1 MTAEIHADLN
11 RMLQHIEFRGSAEHG
26 VYMLSPTEHLQIVHS
41 NDHLCIAL
49 TLRRPLHDN
58 VVSAVE
64 VVGDTRMNFK
74 LNLLNGSQVDCF
86 QYSEKK
92 KRSNGANINI
102 QIHIPKETLSMALAA
117 AVVETVLC
125 TL

>member
-58 VVSAVE
+58 VVSAFE
-64 VVGDTRMNFK
+64 VVGGNRMNFK
-74 LNLLNGSQVDCF
+74 LTLLNGSQVDCF
-86 QYSEKK
+86 QYGEAK
-92 KRSNGANINI
+92 KRRSGANVNV
-102 QIHIPKETLSMALAA
+102 QIHIPKETLSIAA

-125 TL
+125 VI